1 MRKSKQKKEI
11 AQSACPIIEEKN
23 LQKNAQISERIEIHS
38 WITNKKFS
46 YFFKLTIVW
55 QEITIKC

>member
-38 WITNKKFS
+38 
-46 YFFKLTIVW
+46 
-55 QEITIKC
+55 